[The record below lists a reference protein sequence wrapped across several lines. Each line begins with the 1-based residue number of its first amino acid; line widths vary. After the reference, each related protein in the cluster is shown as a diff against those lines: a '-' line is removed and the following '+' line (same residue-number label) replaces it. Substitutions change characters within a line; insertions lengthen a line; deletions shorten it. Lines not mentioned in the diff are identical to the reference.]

1 MNRNPPPHVLE
12 AALAVSPAPL
22 RHQRMGDILVEAGR
36 LAPED
41 VDRILALQPG
51 SGKRF
56 GQLGQELGLLSAEDV
71 RFALSVQ
78 FDFPYLSPDSLLS
91 PELVMAHQPES
102 AVAEQWRG
110 LRSQLALRGLANSGV
125 PHRLA
130 LLSPDRREG
139 RSVAAANLAIAWAQ
153 LGHRTLLIDADLR
166 QPRQHL
172 LFNLGHAAGLSDGL
186 AGRGLAEGLIKPISG
201 LRGLSV
207 LPAGTPV
214 PNPQELLAR
223 PQMTQLLQALDEQH
237 DLLVFDAPATSQCS
251 DGLHVA
257 AHCGAA
263 VLLAR
268 RDVSSLPRL
277 LQLSQGL
284 RDLGVRVLG
293 TVLRES

>member
-22 RHQRMGDILVEAGR
+22 RAQRMGQILVESGR

-41 VDRILALQPG
+41 VDRILALQSQ

-56 GQLGQELGLLSAEDV
+56 GQLGQELGLLSADDV
-71 RFALSVQ
+71 RYALSVQ
-78 FDFPYLSPDSLLS
+78 FDFPYLGPDSALL

-102 AVAEQWRG
+102 TAAEQWRG
-110 LRSQLALRGLANSGV
+110 LRSQLALRGLANSGL
-125 PHRLA
+125 PQRLA
-130 LLSPDRREG
+130 VLSPDRKEG

-153 LGHRTLLIDADLR
+153 LGRRTLLIDADLR

-172 LFNLGHAAGLSDGL
+172 LFNLGQAAGLADAL
-186 AGRGLAEGLIKPISG
+186 AGRSPVDGLIRTVPG
-201 LRGLSV
+201 LHGLSV
-207 LPAGTPV
+207 LPAGTPA

-223 PQMTQLLQALDEQH
+223 PHMTQMLQALDEQH
-237 DLLVFDAPATSQCS
+237 ELLILDAPASSQCS

-257 AHCGAA
+257 AHCGLA
-263 VLLAR
+263 VLIAH

-284 RDLGVRVLG
+284 GDLGVRVAG